1 MHRDARTY
9 YEDPSAGG
17 QYSTGQYSSPG
28 GTYPMQG
35 AYNHATYDYQEN
47 AQYYPPHA
55 HPNDGS
61 HPTYC
66 RSMTPALH
74 PQRYSNSGSNREYYS
89 QSALITS
96 SSPLPQSYNAQGYYS
111 DQYPNS
117 SLGTRSP
124 ANQTSFIPTPSEMA
138 SSYSDYSQTLPSHSP
153 TAGPY
158 GPGANAYS
166 NSASIH
172 SQRPRTRIS
181 TGRPRTAS
189 GATASP
195 TSATSPSGER
205 FPCENCGKTFSR
217 SHDRK
222 RHHETQHLPSPV
234 IHRCQ
239 FCEKEFSRADSLKR
253 HLDNGC
259 DEMPQ

>member
-1 MHRDARTY
+1 M
-9 YEDPSAGG
+9 P
-17 QYSTGQYSSPG
+17 
-28 GTYPMQG
+28 
-35 AYNHATYDYQEN
+35 
-47 AQYYPPHA
+47 PPHQ
-55 HPNDGS
+55 DIGS

-117 SLGTRSP
+117 SLGNRSP
-124 ANQTSFIPTPSEMA
+124 PNQTSFIPTPSEMA

-239 FCEKEFSRADSLKR
+239 FCEKEFSR
-253 HLDNGC
+253 
-259 DEMPQ
+259 